1 VTDHIAGGTVPA
13 PTEDVVR
20 EALNMIED
28 PELLM
33 GIVDLGLVY
42 DIKIDAPRIHV
53 TYSLTSMG
61 CPVGPWIAEQ
71 VEETLRGLDGID
83 DVEAELTFSPPWT
96 PEKMSEDAKFALG
109 F

>member
-1 VTDHIAGGTVPA
+1 MAL
-13 PTEDVVR
+13 TEDVVR
-20 EALNMIED
+20 EALNQIED

-42 DIKIDAPRIHV
+42 DVIIDGPKVRV
-53 TYSLTSMG
+53 TYTLTSMG
-61 CPVGPWIAEQ
+61 CPVGPYIAEQ
-71 VEETLRGLDGID
+71 VDETLRAIDGVED
-83 DVEAELTFSPPWT
+83 TEAELVWSPPWT

>member
-1 VTDHIAGGTVPA
+1 MAVPTD
-13 PTEDVVR
+13 DDVR
-20 EALNMIED
+20 EALNLIED
-28 PELLM
+28 PELMM

-42 DIKIDAPRIHV
+42 EIDVDAPRIKV
-53 TYSLTSMG
+53 VYTLTSMG

-71 VEETLRGLDGID
+71 VEETLRGLEGIEE
-83 DVEAELTFSPPWT
+83 VEAELTFSPPWT

>member
-1 VTDHIAGGTVPA
+1 MAML
-13 PTEDVVR
+13 TEEAVR
-20 EALNMIED
+20 EALNQIED

-42 DIKIDAPRIHV
+42 DVAIDLPKVHV
-53 TYSLTSMG
+53 TYTLTSMG
-61 CPVGPWIAEQ
+61 CPVGPFIAEQ
-71 VEETLRGLDGID
+71 VEDTLRSLDGVE
-83 DVEAELTFSPPWT
+83 DVQAELVWSPAWT

>member
-1 VTDHIAGGTVPA
+1 MPVA
-13 PTEDVVR
+13 TEDDVS

-28 PELLM
+28 PELMM

-42 DIKIDAPRIHV
+42 DIEIEAPRIKV
-53 TYSLTSMG
+53 VYTLTSMG

-71 VEETLRGLDGID
+71 VEDTLKGLEGIE
-83 DVEAELTFSPPWT
+83 DVQADLTFSPPWS
-96 PEKMSEDAKFALG
+96 PDRMSEDAKFALG

>member
-1 VTDHIAGGTVPA
+1 MSALS
-13 PTEDVVR
+13 EDVVR
-20 EALNMIED
+20 EALNEIED
-28 PELLM
+28 PELMM

-42 DIKIDAPRIHV
+42 TVDLAPPKVRV
-53 TYSLTSMG
+53 TYTLTSMG

-71 VEETLRGLDGID
+71 VEETLKGLEGID
-83 DVEAELTFSPPWT
+83 DVEAELTFSPPWN

>member
-1 VTDHIAGGTVPA
+1 VSALS
-13 PTEDVVR
+13 EDVVR
-20 EALNMIED
+20 EALNEIED
-28 PELLM
+28 PELMM

-42 DIKIDAPRIHV
+42 TVDLAPPKVRV
-53 TYSLTSMG
+53 TYTLTSMG

-71 VEETLRGLDGID
+71 VEETLKGLEGID
-83 DVEAELTFSPPWT
+83 DVEAELTFSPPWN

>member
-1 VTDHIAGGTVPA
+1 VPV

-42 DIKIDAPRIHV
+42 EVDIDAPRIRV
-53 TYSLTSMG
+53 VYSLTSMG

-71 VEETLRGLDGID
+71 VEETLKGLDGID
-83 DVEAELTFSPPWT
+83 EVDAELTFSPPWS
-96 PEKMSEDAKFALG
+96 PDRMSEDAKFALG

>member
-1 VTDHIAGGTVPA
+1 VPVA
-13 PTEDVVR
+13 TEDDVR

-28 PELLM
+28 PELMM

-42 DIKIDAPRIHV
+42 DIELEAPRIKV
-53 TYSLTSMG
+53 VYTLTSMG

-71 VEETLRGLDGID
+71 VEETLKGLDGIEEVQAD
-83 DVEAELTFSPPWT
+83 LTFTPAWT
-96 PEKMSEDAKFALG
+96 PERMSEDAKFALG